1 MLSGDPANKPL
12 NRIKREGMRV
22 WKRGEKRKGR
32 EKDIA
37 EEGEARGAR
46 GRWEPGVGEQTTPE
60 RKHRVLNIKGV
71 TIRKTRCWLSRG
83 SQV

>member
-46 GRWEPGVGEQTTPE
+46 GRWEPGVGE
-60 RKHRVLNIKGV
+60 
-71 TIRKTRCWLSRG
+71 
-83 SQV
+83 